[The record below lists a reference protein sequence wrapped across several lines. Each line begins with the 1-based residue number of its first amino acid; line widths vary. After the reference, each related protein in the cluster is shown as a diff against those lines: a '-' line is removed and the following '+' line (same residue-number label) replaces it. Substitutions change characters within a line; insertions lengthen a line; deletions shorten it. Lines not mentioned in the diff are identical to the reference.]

1 MGTTLAPPTKN
12 TYLCELNIKNV
23 KKENAMKLQDI
34 LAISGEP
41 GLYQYIASS
50 RNGVIA
56 ESLVTGARKNFSGTH
71 ARVSSLAEISIF
83 TEDEDVTL
91 SQVLSDL
98 YAHTKGEQTISH
110 KASEGELRELFGVV
124 IPGYDRERFHLSD
137 MRKVAQWFNILVAAG
152 MTDFSIEEP
161 EAAEEEE

>member
-1 MGTTLAPPTKN
+1 
-12 TYLCELNIKNV
+12 
-23 KKENAMKLQDI
+23 MKLQDI
-34 LAISGEP
+34 LTISGEP

-50 RNGVIA
+50 RNGIIA
-56 ESLVTGARKNFSGTH
+56 ESLITGARKNFSGTH

-91 SQVLSDL
+91 SQVLTDL

-110 KASEGELRELFGVV
+110 KASEKELRELFEVV

-137 MRKVAQWFNILVAAG
+137 MRKVAQWFNLMVGAG
-152 MTDFSIEEP
+152 MTDFSIEEI
-161 EAAEEEE
+161 AEEEQE

>member
-1 MGTTLAPPTKN
+1 
-12 TYLCELNIKNV
+12 
-23 KKENAMKLQDI
+23 MKLQDI
-34 LAISGEP
+34 LTISGEP

-50 RNGVIA
+50 RNGIIA
-56 ESLVTGARKNFSGTH
+56 ESLITGARKNFSGTH

-91 SQVLSDL
+91 SQVLTDL

-110 KASEGELRELFGVV
+110 KASEKELRELFEVV

-137 MRKVAQWFNILVAAG
+137 MRKVAQWFNLMVSAG
-152 MTDFSIEEP
+152 MTDFSIEEIV
-161 EAAEEEE
+161 EEEQE

>member
-1 MGTTLAPPTKN
+1 
-12 TYLCELNIKNV
+12 
-23 KKENAMKLQDI
+23 MKLQDI
-34 LAISGEP
+34 LTISGEP

-50 RNGVIA
+50 RNGIIA
-56 ESLVTGARKNFSGTH
+56 ESLITGARKNFSGTH

-91 SQVLSDL
+91 SQVLTDL

-110 KASEGELRELFGVV
+110 KASEKELRALFEVV

-137 MRKVAQWFNILVAAG
+137 MRKVAQWFNLMVSAG
-152 MTDFSIEEP
+152 MTDFSIEEI
-161 EAAEEEE
+161 AEEEQE

>member
-1 MGTTLAPPTKN
+1 
-12 TYLCELNIKNV
+12 
-23 KKENAMKLQDI
+23 MKLQDI
-34 LAISGEP
+34 LTISGEP

-50 RNGVIA
+50 RNGIIA
-56 ESLVTGARKNFSGTH
+56 ESLITGARKNFSGTH

-91 SQVLSDL
+91 SQVLTDL

-110 KASEGELRELFGVV
+110 KASEKELRELFEVV

-137 MRKVAQWFNILVAAG
+137 MRKVAQWFNLMVSAG
-152 MTDFSIEEP
+152 MTDFSIEEI
-161 EAAEEEE
+161 AEEEQE

>member
-1 MGTTLAPPTKN
+1 
-12 TYLCELNIKNV
+12 
-23 KKENAMKLQDI
+23 MKLQDI

-98 YAHTKGEQTISH
+98 YAHTNGEQTISH

>member
-1 MGTTLAPPTKN
+1 
-12 TYLCELNIKNV
+12 
-23 KKENAMKLQDI
+23 MKLQDI
-34 LAISGEP
+34 LTISGEP

-50 RNGVIA
+50 RNGIIA
-56 ESLVTGARKNFSGTH
+56 ESLLTGARKNFSGTH

-91 SQVLSDL
+91 SQVLTDL

-110 KASEGELRELFGVV
+110 KASEKELRALFEVV

-137 MRKVAQWFNILVAAG
+137 MRKVAQWFNLMVGAG
-152 MTDFSIEEP
+152 MTDFSIEEI
-161 EAAEEEE
+161 AEEEQE